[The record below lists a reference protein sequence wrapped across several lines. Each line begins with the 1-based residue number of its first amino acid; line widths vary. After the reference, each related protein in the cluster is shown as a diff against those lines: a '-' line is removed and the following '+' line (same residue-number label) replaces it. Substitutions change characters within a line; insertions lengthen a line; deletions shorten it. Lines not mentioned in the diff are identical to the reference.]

1 MQAYTQGAAVGQ
13 IFRYAPN
20 LPQSGTL
27 CFRRLRLAV
36 SGGGS
41 NPPVLVLFLVVCLM
55 LVVFSYMK
63 NRMLTTLDSG
73 HSSEKGDS
81 NMGKVTTFVKCS
93 VASVIDVSQ
102 ALGTSLV
109 AFGGPLT

>member
-1 MQAYTQGAAVGQ
+1 M
-13 IFRYAPN
+13 
-20 LPQSGTL
+20 LL
-27 CFRRLRLAV
+27 CFYQREVFYNRAFRLTV

-41 NPPVLVLFLVVCLM
+41 NPALLVLFLATITL
-55 LVVFSYMK
+55 LVVFSYIK

-73 HSSEKGDS
+73 QNPEKEDS
-81 NMGKVTTFVKCS
+81 IMGKAKCL
-93 VASVIDVSQ
+93 VASVIDVFQ